1 MKYDTI
7 NGLDKQLSRLILGND
22 NQTEYDSAAKV
33 WDHWIEVGGNTF
45 DNAFIYGDGL
55 QEQLLGQWHNKRNN
69 RKDII
74 IIAKGAHTPNC
85 NPKSLSEQLTI
96 SLERLQ
102 IECADIYI
110 MHRDN
115 LDCPVNEFMDV
126 LNEEKEKGRIKI
138 FGGSNWTID
147 RFIEANKWAQ
157 KNNKQE
163 MSILNNN
170 LALAKMIKPL
180 WQGCISSNNEP
191 TLNYL
196 TLSQKAH
203 LSWSSQGRG
212 YFLPYNIRQEIE
224 DKINQAESSWRK
236 PGENSSGPISCFDSL
251 DNQERRKRAEKLA
264 LQHHV
269 TAHNI
274 AAAWA
279 MNQSFSSYALV
290 GPRTINEIDSTL
302 PCLNIE
308 LSESDVKWLNLQE
321 EKSIV

>member
-1 MKYDTI
+1 
-7 NGLDKQLSRLILGND
+7 
-22 NQTEYDSAAKV
+22 
-33 WDHWIEVGGNTF
+33 
-45 DNAFIYGDGL
+45 
-55 QEQLLGQWHNKRNN
+55 
-69 RKDII
+69 
-74 IIAKGAHTPNC
+74 
-85 NPKSLSEQLTI
+85 
-96 SLERLQ
+96 
-102 IECADIYI
+102 
-110 MHRDN
+110 
-115 LDCPVNEFMDV
+115 
-126 LNEEKEKGRIKI
+126 
-138 FGGSNWTID
+138 
-147 RFIEANKWAQ
+147 
-157 KNNKQE
+157 

-196 TLSQKAH
+196 TQSQKAH

>member
-1 MKYDTI
+1 
-7 NGLDKQLSRLILGND
+7 LLILGND

-33 WDHWIEVGGNTF
+33 WDHWIKVGGNTF
-45 DNAFIYGDGL
+45 DNAFSYGDGI
-55 QEQLLGQWHNKRNN
+55 QEKLLGQWHNKRNN
-69 RKDII
+69 RKEII
-74 IIAKGAHTPNC
+74 IIAKGAHTPHC

-138 FGGSNWTID
+138 FGGSNWTIE
-147 RFIEANKWAQ
+147 RFTEANKWAQ

-170 LALAKMIKPL
+170 LSLAKMVKPL
-180 WQGCISSNNEP
+180 WQGCISSNNDS

-196 TLSQKAH
+196 SLSQKAQ

-212 YFLPYNIRQEIE
+212 YFLPDNIRQEIE
-224 DKINQAESSWRK
+224 DKINQAEASWRK

-251 DNQERRKRAEKLA
+251 DNQERRHRAEKLA
-264 LQHHV
+264 LHHHV

-274 AAAWA
+274 AAAWTI
-279 MNQSFSSYALV
+279 NQPFPSYALV
-290 GPRTINEIDSTL
+290 GPRTINEIDSIL

-308 LSESDVKWLNLQE
+308 LSEDDIKWLNL
-321 EKSIV
+321 

>member
-7 NGLDKQLSRLILGND
+7 EGIDKQLSRLILGND

-33 WDHWIEVGGNTF
+33 WDHWIEVGGNAF
-45 DNAFIYGDGL
+45 DNAFVYGDGI

-74 IIAKGAHTPNC
+74 IITKGAHTPDC

-96 SLERLQ
+96 SLERL
-102 IECADIYI
+102 
-110 MHRDN
+110 RDN
-115 LDCPVNEFMDV
+115 LDCPINEFIDV

-138 FGGSNWTID
+138 FGGSNWTIE
-147 RFIEANKWAQ
+147 RFTEANKWAQ

-163 MSILNNN
+163 LSILNNN
-170 LALAKMIKPL
+170 LSLAKMIKPL
-180 WQGCISSNNEP
+180 WQGCISSNNEF

-196 TLSQKAH
+196 TLSQKTH

-212 YFLPYNIRQEIE
+212 YFLPDNIRQEIE
-224 DKINQAESSWRK
+224 DNISQVEASSRK
-236 PGENSSGPISCFDSL
+236 PGENSSGPISCFDSS
-251 DNQERRKRAEKLA
+251 DNQERRKRAGKLA
-264 LQHHV
+264 LHHRV
-269 TAHNI
+269 TANNI
-274 AAAWA
+274 AAAWT
-279 MNQSFSSYALV
+279 MNQPFPSFALV
-290 GPRTINEIDSTL
+290 GPRTTNEIDTTL